1 MWWVVSTVEHNLHE
15 VVVSATG
22 KVIAVTAAL

>member
-1 MWWVVSTVEHNLHE
+1 MWWVVSAVEHNLHG
-15 VVVSATG
+15 VVSATG